1 MRTNIYFQFILLT
14 IILFSFENGYGQ
26 LSFGGKPVDE
36 GLYPLN
42 EVKFSRMPEF
52 DMSMKAK
59 SARESSIRLKSLEFA
74 HPFSVQMNP
83 YNSGEWRMLA
93 DGRKVWKL
101 GIQSKDAYSLNLIF
115 DKFMLNEGAS
125 LFIYTPDKAKILGSY
140 DYRNNHEAGLAVE
153 PLPGEAIILELIL
166 LSEISNWG
174 ELNIAWVNHDFF
186 GIFGTKDS
194 KNANSGE
201 CNVDI
206 NCPEG
211 NNHQLEKNAIMR
223 LLINGSYYCT
233 GALINNVSQDGKP
246 YVLTANHCVS
256 LQTEATNTVFLFG
269 YEATVCNGTGS
280 SSKSLSG
287 SQLRAT
293 KGSLDMTL
301 LEMNS
306 MPPENYRP
314 FYLGWNRVNDPATNT
329 TGIHHPQGD
338 WKKISRDF
346 DESTSVTVSGYAT
359 GAHWWVKNWEIGTT
373 EPGSS
378 GSPLID
384 SNSRIVGFL
393 SGGDALCGNSVNDY
407 YGKIAT
413 AWETF
418 SPANEQLKAWLDPG
432 NTGQTTLDG
441 FNPYQNQTLAADFEI
456 NTTNVC
462 QDEVFVFTDFSRGNI
477 TSYSWNFGTGAT
489 PADAT
494 GKGPHYVTYFSQGT
508 KSVSLQ
514 VGDGVT
520 TNELQKNLTLS
531 IKSTGLP
538 LADFT
543 EVINLRQVS
552 FTNLSVNAI
561 TSYWEFG
568 DGTASTVVNPVKT
581 YASNGDYPV
590 MLWVR
595 NGPCNDIL
603 TRTIIKVSTPVVEE
617 NNKIFELYPN
627 PSAGIFNIEYFS
639 ANPNGT
645 VEVFTVAGKKV
656 YSDIFNSPLHI
667 LELSHLPAGVY
678 FLKVHMAKD
687 TYVNKLL
694 ISR

>member
-1 MRTNIYFQFILLT
+1 M
-14 IILFSFENGYGQ
+14 
-26 LSFGGKPVDE
+26 DE
-36 GLYPLN
+36 ILYPLN

-93 DGRKVWKL
+93 DGRKIWKL
-101 GIQSKDAYSLNLIF
+101 GVQSNDAYSLNLIF
-115 DKFMLNEGAS
+115 DKFMLNEGVS
-125 LFIYTPDKAKILGSY
+125 LFLYTPGKTKILGAF
-140 DYRNNHEAGLAVE
+140 DYRNNHESGLAIE
-153 PLPGEAIILELIL
+153 PLPGEVIILELIVPL
-166 LSEISNWG
+166 ETENWG
-174 ELNIAWVNHDFF
+174 DINIARVNHDFL

-194 KNANSGE
+194 KNGNSGE

-211 NNHQLEKNAIMR
+211 NEYQLEKNAIVH
-223 LLINGSYYCT
+223 LIFGQFVCT
-233 GALINNVSQDGKP
+233 GALINNTAQDGKP
-246 YVLTANHCVS
+246 YVLTANHCIDT
-256 LQTEATNTVFLFG
+256 QTQASNTVFVFG
-269 YEATVCNGTGS
+269 YEASACNGTGS
-280 SSKSLSG
+280 ISKSISG
-287 SQLRAT
+287 STLIAT
-293 KGSLDMTL
+293 KAILDMTL
-301 LEMNS
+301 LEMNDL
-306 MPPENYRP
+306 PPLDYKP
-314 FYLGWNRVNDPATNT
+314 YYLGWNRQSSPTTNT
-329 TGIHHPQGD
+329 TGIHHPVGD
-338 WKKISRDF
+338 WKKISKDF
-346 DESTSVTVSGYAT
+346 DELTSVSLQGYAL

-407 YGKIAT
+407 YGKIST
-413 AWETF
+413 AWET
-418 SPANEQLKAWLDPG
+418 SPPAEEMQLKNWLDPG

-489 PADAT
+489 PANAS
-494 GKGPHYVTYFSQGT
+494 GKGPHLVSYSSQGA

-514 VGDGVT
+514 VGDGAT

-531 IKSTGLP
+531 IKSTSLP

-561 TSYWEFG
+561 SNYWEFG
-568 DGTASTVVNPVKT
+568 DGTSSTVVNPVKT
-581 YASNGDYPV
+581 YPSNGDYPV

-595 NGPCNDIL
+595 NGPCYDKL
-603 TRTIIKVSTPVVEE
+603 TRTIIKVSTPVIEE
-617 NNKIFELYPN
+617 NNQVFKLYPN
-627 PSAGIFNIEYFS
+627 PSSGIFNIEYFS

-656 YSDIFNSPLHI
+656 YSDIINSPLHI
-667 LELSHLPAGVY
+667 MELNHLPAGVY
-678 FLKVHMAKD
+678 FLKVHTAED

>member
-1 MRTNIYFQFILLT
+1 
-14 IILFSFENGYGQ
+14 
-26 LSFGGKPVDE
+26 
-36 GLYPLN
+36 
-42 EVKFSRMPEF
+42 MPEF
-52 DMSMKAK
+52 DMTMKAK

-125 LFIYTPDKAKILGSY
+125 LFIYTPDKAKILGAY
-140 DYRNNHEAGLAVE
+140 DYRNNHESGLAIE
-153 PLPGEAIILELIL
+153 PLPGEAIILELIVP
-166 LSEISNWG
+166 SEISNWG
-174 ELNIAWVNHDFF
+174 ELNIAWVNHDFL

-194 KNANSGE
+194 KNGNSGE

-211 NNHQLEKNAIMR
+211 NERQLEKNAIMR
-223 LLINGSYYCT
+223 LLINGNYYCT
-233 GALINNVSQDGKP
+233 GALINNTSQDGKP

-269 YEATVCNGTGS
+269 YEASSCNGTGS

-301 LEMNS
+301 LEINNS
-306 MPPENYRP
+306 PPLDYRP
-314 FYLGWNRVNDPATNT
+314 HYLGWNRQTSPATTT
-329 TGIHHPQGD
+329 TGIHHPSGD
-338 WKKISRDF
+338 VKKICIATDNPV
-346 DESTSVTVSGYAT
+346 SVTVQGYSSQ
-359 GAHWWVKNWEIGTT
+359 AHWWIKKWVIGTT

-384 SNSRIVGFL
+384 VNSRIIGYL
-393 SGGDALCGNSVNDY
+393 SGGDAECGYPFDDY
-407 YGKIAT
+407 YGKFSS
-413 AWETF
+413 AWDLFPT
-418 SPANEQLKAWLDPG
+418 ANEQLKAWLDPG
-432 NTGQTTLDG
+432 NTGQTTLNG
-441 FNPYQNQTLAADFEI
+441 FNPYQNQTLAADFEV
-456 NTTNVC
+456 NTANICTG
-462 QDEVFVFTDFSRGNI
+462 EVFVFTDFSRGNI
-477 TSYSWNFGTGAT
+477 TSYSWNFGAGAS
-489 PADAT
+489 PATAS
-494 GKGPHYVTYFSQGT
+494 GKGPHLVSYSSQGT

-514 VGDGVT
+514 VGDGT
-520 TNELQKNLTLS
+520 NTNELQKNLNLS

-561 TSYWEFG
+561 TNYWEFG
-568 DGTASTVVNPVKT
+568 DGTSSTVLNPVKT

-595 NGPCNDIL
+595 NGPCNDKL
-603 TRTIIKVSTPVVEE
+603 TRTILKVSTPVVKE
-617 NNKIFELYPN
+617 NNKVFKLYPN

-656 YSDIFNSPLHI
+656 YSTLINSHLQI

-678 FLKVHMAKD
+678 FLKVHTAEN